1 MRLLDKG
8 AVVTGA
14 ASGIGKEIARAY
26 RRALRRF
33 DSNSHGRGVCGRLW
47 SNPRGQSLIST
58 SVVTP
63 LRYPEAYLKR
73 RCFGIWLVTN

>member
-8 AVVTGA
+8 ALVTGA

-33 DSNSHGRGVCGRLW
+33 DSNS
-47 SNPRGQSLIST
+47 PRGQSLIST

-63 LRYPEAYLKR
+63 CATPRLIWNDDVLG
-73 RCFGIWLVTN
+73 FG